1 MGTGRSLRGEVQ
13 MIGRAPASIRQASH
27 VRTPDRHAC
36 GWSSGV
42 RAGITTEVVP
52 EPEWG
57 PRCPLTWRASSG
69 PVLFV
74 VDTAEF
80 ERLAREQD
88 EHLQPDRA
96 SVLAGEVPREA
107 ELDEHDALRAPGRD
121 DEQRLAGGR
130 ASLVAPQSLSERGGQ
145 RGHRHARTGAP

>member
-1 MGTGRSLRGEVQ
+1 

-80 ERLAREQD
+80 ERLAREED
-88 EHLQPDRA
+88 EEPEADGA
-96 SVLAGEVPREA
+96 AVLAGEVQREA
-107 ELDEHDALRAPGRD
+107 ELDEHDAVRAPGRD

-145 RGHRHARTGAP
+145 GVQGDARAGEP